1 MNAATGSEAPPPG
14 HPAPTATGDT
24 ADTGDGADVPR
35 PALLRYALG
44 SAGMGVYVTVPGLL
58 LLYFLTDTLGVAP
71 WLAGLALLLPKA
83 VDIVLHPFVGSLSD
97 RERARRGNRL
107 RLLAAGCALA
117 PAFVAL
123 FAVPGPVA
131 DRPWAAAV
139 WVAGWFVVAN
149 ALFAAYQVP
158 YLSTPTDM
166 TVGYHGRTRVL
177 SFRMVVLT
185 VGILVGGALAP
196 LLAGEGDSVTRYAVM
211 ALVLGVFMVAF
222 QIVGV
227 GGVRDLLP
235 TEPRPDVEGREA
247 ERKAHGPALT
257 QARDVLRA
265 NPSFRVLVL
274 GYLLVSTTTHLVLAG
289 LPYYARHELGRPGFT
304 TVLMA
309 AFVAPALLTTPLWFR
324 LSRSWGKQRCLLLCQ
339 AFFAAGAL
347 GLAAGDAAGIA
358 VPVLCTLVLGVCFA
372 GLQLFPFSM
381 VPDTVRA
388 AGSREIERTGAYTGV
403 WTATESTGAAA
414 GPYLYSAALALG
426 GYAAARAGEDITQT
440 GAAHTAILLGFTLLP
455 ALLMAAALMVQSRYR
470 LDAEMTRTTTAADGP
485 APRA

>member
-1 MNAATGSEAPPPG
+1 MNAVTGSEAPPPG
-14 HPAPTATGDT
+14 HRAPA
-24 ADTGDGADVPR
+24 ADGADGDGTDVPR

-58 LLYFLTDTLGVAP
+58 LLYFLTDTLGVTP

-97 RERARRGNRL
+97 RERARRGTRL

-131 DRPWAAAV
+131 DHPWAAAI

-158 YLSTPTDM
+158 YLATPTDM

-196 LLAGEGDSVTRYAVM
+196 LLAGEGDSVIRYAVM
-211 ALVLGVFMVAF
+211 ALVLGAFMVVF
-222 QIVGV
+222 QIVGI

-235 TEPRPDVEGREA
+235 TEPRREA
-247 ERKAHGPALT
+247 PGGPESERTAHGSALA
-257 QARDVLRA
+257 QVRDVLRA

-274 GYLLVSTTTHLVLAG
+274 AYLLVSTTTHLVLAG

-324 LSRSWGKQRCLLLCQ
+324 LSRGWGKQRCLLLCQ
-339 AFFAAGAL
+339 AFFIAGAL
-347 GLAAGDAAGIA
+347 GLAAGDVAGIA
-358 VPVLCTLVLGVCFA
+358 LPLLCTLLLGVSFA

-381 VPDTVRA
+381 VPDTVRS
-388 AGSREIERTGAYTGV
+388 AGTSEIERTGAYTGV

-426 GYAAARAGEDITQT
+426 GYAAARAGEDVTQT
-440 GAAHTAILLGFTLLP
+440 GAAHTAILLGFTVLP
-455 ALLMAAALMVQSRYR
+455 ALLMAAALAVQSRYR
-470 LDAEMTRTTTAADGP
+470 LDARMTRTTGP
-485 APRA
+485 